1 MADYNRN
8 RQDAYR
14 QQYDWNDQ
22 GRHQRNDEEEPN
34 YTISENRGFRS
45 GRYAGENYGDGG
57 WQNRQERRM
66 HTSREGDF
74 DHESSQRPYSRHREQ
89 DYGFGSGS
97 SGLSSGYSDFGG
109 DYSRE
114 RRNLYDRGYQGATRR
129 DYENKENRL
138 GGANYDRYG
147 DRGRYEEDQYTR
159 GGSSPSR
166 YGRSD
171 YGDADFGGPR
181 YGRPGQGGYGR
192 DEGVYGGSDYRGRQ
206 YGRGESDER
215 SWWDRTTDEVSSWF
229 GDEDA
234 ERRRARDRQMRGQHR
249 GKGPRNYSRSDDRIR
264 EDVND
269 RLSDDPFVDASDIEV
284 SVSDGD
290 VTLTGTVDHRS
301 TKRRAEDLA
310 ESVSGVKNV
319 ENRLRVSQ
327 PTGTQNSGVTGMG
340 SPSGASAS
348 QSSAPIPGS
357 ERGRDRET
365 SQKTK

>member
-22 GRHQRNDEEEPN
+22 GRHQHSDEDEPN
-34 YTISENRGFRS
+34 YTNSENRGFRS
-45 GRYAGENYGDGG
+45 GRYAGERSGEGG
-57 WQNRQERRM
+57 WQNRYERQM
-66 HTSREGDF
+66 NTHREGDF
-74 DHESSQRPYSRHREQ
+74 DNDSSSQRPYGRHRER

-114 RRNLYDRGYQGATRR
+114 SRNLYDRGYQGATRR

-147 DRGRYEEDQYTR
+147 DRGRYDEDQYSGGHGGFSSR
-159 GGSSPSR
+159 GS

-171 YGDADFGGPR
+171 YGEDYGSPR
-181 YGRPGQGGYGR
+181 YGQSGQGRYSPEREYGR
-192 DEGVYGGSDYRGRQ
+192 SGRH
-206 YGRGESDER
+206 YGRGDSEDR

-234 ERRRARDRQMRGQHR
+234 ERRRERDRYMRGQHR

-264 EDVND
+264 DDIND

-284 SVSDGD
+284 NVSNGE
-290 VTLTGTVDHRS
+290 VTLTGNVDHRS

-310 ESVSGVKNV
+310 ESISGVKHV
-319 ENRLRVSQ
+319 ENRLRINQS
-327 PTGTQNSGVTGMG
+327 TGTQNSGVTGMG
-340 SPSGASAS
+340 TPSGASAS
-348 QSSAPIPGS
+348 QSSSPVPGS
-357 ERGRDRET
+357 ERSRTRE
-365 SQKTK
+365 SGQPTK